1 MKRILQAF
9 YNEPTVVL
17 LVANAV
23 VAALA
28 AEGIIAGWISVV
40 TIAAT
45 APILRHFVEPTKK
58 STKAD

>member
-1 MKRILQAF
+1 MKRILQSF

-17 LVANAV
+17 LTANAA

-40 TIAAT
+40 VIAAT
-45 APILRHFVEPTKK
+45 APILRHFVEPVRR
-58 STKAD
+58 SGR